1 MSKNEELRLIEEY
14 FAIDDMFDE
23 RTIEVFKQR
32 NKFGELT
39 LDSFSKYIQN
49 FQFEPFDSRII
60 LLKDFIVKY
69 IGKDR

>member
-14 FAIDDMFDE
+14 FAIEDMIDE

-39 LDSFSKYIQN
+39 LDSFPSISKSKIAA
-49 FQFEPFDSRII
+49 I
-60 LLKDFIVKY
+60 
-69 IGKDR
+69 